1 MFKTGGAREGL
12 RYEEG
17 EHVRGELALPA
28 FQLDCRDWL
37 VITPSESGLPDELGG
52 APLLAVLSTAVIDDD
67 ELRSVSAV
75 LTIGLLDDDDRF
87 GAVGGAGRVL
97 SDAVEIVDIDDL
109 DGTTRFLVPTPDR
122 RLALL
127 AEFTTRGVVDAEVQR
142 RIEALMTSFR
152 WAA

>member
-1 MFKTGGAREGL
+1 
-12 RYEEG
+12 
-17 EHVRGELALPA
+17 VRGELALPA

-52 APLLAVLSTAVIDDD
+52 APLLAVLSTAVIDAD

-75 LTIGLLDDDDRF
+75 LTVGLLDDDDRF
-87 GAVGGAGRVL
+87 GAAAGSAGRVL
-97 SDAVEIVDIDDL
+97 SDAVEIVDVDDL
-109 DGTTRFLVPTPDR
+109 AGTTRFLVPTPDR
-122 RLALL
+122 QLALL